1 MLGAVS
7 RDTLEANRRAAR
19 VRREGEAEGEG
30 PDCSPRKIEFEL
42 ERDMV
47 QAVRNAEVRISDLI
61 QQNETDVLEFQVH
74 TNGHCNTDWC
84 VRGRWR
90 RVLEAGV
97 GGGCWRRVLGV
108 GGRQSPGAR
117 AHSNTRTLVHSHT
130 RALAHSRTRT
140 FAGGGGGALW
150 QNALCQDYT
159 ARTH

>member
-97 GGGCWRRVLGV
+97 GGGWAAVSGC
-108 GGRQSPGAR
+108 A
-117 AHSNTRTLVHSHT
+117 RTLEHSHT
-130 RALAHSRTRT
+130 RALAHSRTR
-140 FAGGGGGALW
+140 W